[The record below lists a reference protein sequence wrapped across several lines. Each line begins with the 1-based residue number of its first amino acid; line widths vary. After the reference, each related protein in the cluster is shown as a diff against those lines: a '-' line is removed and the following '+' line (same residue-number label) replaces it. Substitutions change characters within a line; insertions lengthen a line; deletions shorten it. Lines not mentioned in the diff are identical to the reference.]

1 MKRQK
6 VFFDTETTGLDR
18 ESDELLQFS
27 AINETG
33 KVLLNTYIKPTQH
46 SEWKDAEAVNHIS
59 PDMVLHCRTIDEL
72 LPEIQ
77 AIFDNCNEMIAYNFS
92 FDFAFLKNAGVKFKP
107 NTIISDPMEEFAEIY
122 G

>member
-33 KVLLNTYIKPTQH
+33 KVLLNTVQ
-46 SEWKDAEAVNHIS
+46 
-59 PDMVLHCRTIDEL
+59 
-72 LPEIQ
+72 
-77 AIFDNCNEMIAYNFS
+77 
-92 FDFAFLKNAGVKFKP
+92 
-107 NTIISDPMEEFAEIY
+107 
-122 G
+122 

>member
-33 KVLLNTYIKPTQH
+33 KSLIEYVYKTN
-46 SEWKDAEAVNHIS
+46 SA
-59 PDMVLHCRTIDEL
+59 
-72 LPEIQ
+72 
-77 AIFDNCNEMIAYNFS
+77 
-92 FDFAFLKNAGVKFKP
+92 
-107 NTIISDPMEEFAEIY
+107 
-122 G
+122 

>member
-33 KVLLNTYIKPTQH
+33 KVLLNTYMKNQLSI
-46 SEWKDAEAVNHIS
+46 VNGRMLRLSIIFLLIWI
-59 PDMVLHCRTIDEL
+59 LHCRTIDEL

-92 FDFAFLKNAGVKFKP
+92 F
-107 NTIISDPMEEFAEIY
+107 
-122 G
+122 

>member
-46 SEWKDAEAVNHIS
+46 SEWKDAE
-59 PDMVLHCRTIDEL
+59 PLHHNECDHKIQSHTL
-72 LPEIQ
+72 L
-77 AIFDNCNEMIAYNFS
+77 
-92 FDFAFLKNAGVKFKP
+92 K
-107 NTIISDPMEEFAEIY
+107 
-122 G
+122 

>member
-1 MKRQK
+1 MRCTYETTKSI
-6 VFFDTETTGLDR
+6 FDTETTGLDR

-59 PDMVLHCRTIDEL
+59 LIWFCIVEP
-72 LPEIQ
+72 
-77 AIFDNCNEMIAYNFS
+77 
-92 FDFAFLKNAGVKFKP
+92 
-107 NTIISDPMEEFAEIY
+107 
-122 G
+122 